1 MALKTA
7 QWAKKDSSVSV
18 KRKRECVHK
27 TVTLLLLQLME
38 KIEAKKTSN
47 KAKL

>member
-7 QWAKKDSSVSV
+7 QWAKKDSSASV
-18 KRKRECVHK
+18 KIQKECVHK
-27 TVTLLLLQLME
+27 TVTLLYLQLME
-38 KIEAKKTSN
+38 KIETKKTSN